1 MGREPMRR
9 SSPIVLFV
17 GLLGG
22 FAWMGSAAQAAA
34 TATAPTATVEV
45 IDVEGAIDRPLL
57 AYVNDRLDA
66 AERSGAIVLL
76 QLDTSGSLHQD
87 GVALADRVAHLSV
100 PVITWTGP
108 APAAA
113 SGAGLL
119 LVYASSLAAVSP
131 GVQTG
136 PLFPIDLAEPD
147 LEPPGL
153 TARIQ
158 GWLDARGKDTRLE
171 RLDEPLTGNE
181 AVELDVVQV
190 AAVSVLDV
198 LDKVDGREVQ
208 TPGGPVTLSTKLA
221 RNAGQAE
228 QGTVDVRFDNL
239 GPVKRIL
246 HGVASPTMVYVLIVL
261 GISALAF
268 ELTQP
273 GFGFAGFA
281 GLLLVVLGGY
291 GAWVVPPSI
300 VGGIALLGGIGLMI
314 WDVHLRK
321 LGALTALGLTAF
333 AAGSFLAWNPDVAH
347 AIRVSPWLIVATI
360 VAALLYYG
368 FGLTVSIQSR
378 DRIMATQRGLIG
390 LVGEARGKLSPEG
403 PVFVKGAMWRGRSA
417 GEPILPGQRV
427 RVRGVD
433 GLVLRVEAEPDGEQ
447 GVAPG

>member
-1 MGREPMRR
+1 MRR
-9 SSPIVLFV
+9 LSLTALFLV
-17 GLLGG
+17 LLGG
-22 FAWMGSAAQAAA
+22 LACLGSAPAAGAGAVGANAQ
-34 TATAPTATVEV
+34 TPIVEV

-66 AERSGAIVLL
+66 AERSGAIVVL

-87 GVALADRVAHLSV
+87 GVVLAERVAHLSV

-108 APAAA
+108 APATAG
-113 SGAGLL
+113 GAGLL

-131 GVQTG
+131 GAQTG
-136 PLFPIDLAEPD
+136 PLFPIDLAAPD

-181 AVELDVVQV
+181 ALDLGVVQV
-190 AAVSVLDV
+190 AALSVLDL
-198 LDKVDGREVQ
+198 LDKVDGRVVQ
-208 TPGGPVTLSTKLA
+208 TPEGPVTLSTTLA
-221 RNAGQAE
+221 RDAEQAE

-246 HGVASPTMVYVLIVL
+246 HGVASPSMIYVLIVV

-281 GLLLVVLGGY
+281 GLLLLGLGLY

-300 VGGIALLGGIGLMI
+300 LGGAALLGGIGLMI

-321 LGALTALGLTAF
+321 LGALTALGSTAF
-333 AAGSFLAWNPDVAH
+333 AAGSFLAWNSDVAH
-347 AIRVSPWLIVATI
+347 AIRVSPWLIVGTI

-368 FGLTVSIQSR
+368 FGLTVAIQSR

-390 LVGEARGKLSPEG
+390 LVGEARGRLSPEG

-417 GEPILPGQRV
+417 GDPILPGQRV

-433 GLVLRVEAEPDGEQ
+433 GLVLRVEAEPEGE
-447 GVAPG
+447 PGDVPG